1 LGLGWLGEPF
11 LAQMIEPFFALA
23 NITSPVLIE
32 TVAFAMAF
40 ATITILHIV
49 LGELAPKSIAI
60 RKAVPTTL
68 WISRPLRL
76 FYLFFKPAIWLL
88 NGMANWLLKRI
99 FHVDSVAER
108 ELAHSEEELR
118 LILDERAKAS
128 KISKVSQ
135 EIVANAFEMRRRLVR
150 EVMTPRGEVV
160 YLDIYLSFRDNFQRA
175 KAARH
180 TRFPLCAGHSDHTIG
195 LIHIKDML
203 AQLDEPEP
211 SLLAIKKEL
220 VVVPEMLPLENC

>member
-23 NITSPVLIE
+23 GITSPVLIE
-32 TVAFAMAF
+32 TIAFALAF
-40 ATITILHIV
+40 GTITILHIV

-60 RKAVPTTL
+60 RKTVPTTL

-76 FYLFFKPAIWLL
+76 FYLVFQPAIWLL

-99 FHVDSVAER
+99 FNIDPVAES

-118 LILDERAKAS
+118 LILDESGKTAQ
-128 KISKVSQ
+128 ISAVSQ

-150 EVMTPRGEVV
+150 EVMTPRGEIV
-160 YLDIYLSFRDNFQRA
+160 YLDTGLSFPREPQ
-175 KAARH
+175 ARQGGA
-180 TRFPLCAGHSDHTIG
+180 PYALSALCG
-195 LIHIKDML
+195 
-203 AQLDEPEP
+203 
-211 SLLAIKKEL
+211 SL
-220 VVVPEMLPLENC
+220 